1 MKKVKLNE
9 ESYEKLKKTL
19 MESTYGNDDLT
30 SFYQDLDIAFRDFYS
45 VIREHYIMLNRMRQV
60 PDESIEQ
67 IKNYADAINAI
78 LESKE
83 SI

>member
-30 SFYQDLDIAFRDFYS
+30 SFDRS
-45 VIREHYIMLNRMRQV
+45 SET
-60 PDESIEQ
+60 EG
-67 IKNYADAINAI
+67 
-78 LESKE
+78 
-83 SI
+83 